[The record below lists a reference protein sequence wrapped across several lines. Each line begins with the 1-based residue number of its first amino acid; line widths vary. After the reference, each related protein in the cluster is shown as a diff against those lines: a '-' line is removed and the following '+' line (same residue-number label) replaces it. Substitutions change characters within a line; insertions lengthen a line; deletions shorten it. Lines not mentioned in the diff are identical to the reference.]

1 MREEMVIMTD
11 NTKNVGSP
19 DRDRIAMSEDHE
31 VSYWT
36 KALGVTKERLQEA
49 VDTVGSSAAKVREHL
64 KSSA

>member
-1 MREEMVIMTD
+1 MTD

-19 DRDRIAMSEDHE
+19 DRDRIAMGEDHE

-49 VDTVGSSAAKVREHL
+49 VNSVGSSAARVREHL
-64 KSSA
+64 KS